1 MQTFPDDP
9 ALQPPLDEY
18 RKQLRA
24 LQDDARE
31 LVSPLDTAQL
41 NWAPAPEK
49 WSVAEC
55 LDHLDV
61 TARSYIGAIAPAI
74 EEGHAAGKLGGG
86 AKYGFFERWFI
97 RSLEPPPKRGFR
109 APGKVAPRAST
120 YDKDEVLERF
130 VAGHEE
136 IVGLLAR
143 ADGLDLG
150 KVKITSPLL
159 SLLRFRLGAAFA
171 ILIAHGRRHLWQARE
186 VVKSAGFPSPGG

>member
-1 MQTFPDDP
+1 MQTHAEDP

-31 LVSPLDTAQL
+31 LVSPLDPEQL
-41 NWAPAPEK
+41 NWAPAPGK

-55 LDHLDV
+55 LDHLDA
-61 TARSYIGAIAPAI
+61 TARSYIAAIDPAI

-97 RSLEPPPKRGFR
+97 RSLEPPPKRGFK
-109 APGKVAPRAST
+109 APGKVVPRAST
-120 YDKDEVLERF
+120 YEKEEILERF
-130 VAGHEE
+130 VEGHEQL
-136 IVGLLAR
+136 VGQLAR

-150 KVKITSPLL
+150 KVKIKSPLA
-159 SLLRFRLGAAFA
+159 SFLRFRLGAAFA
-171 ILIAHGRRHLWQARE
+171 ILIAHGRRHLWQARG
-186 VVKSAGFPSPGG
+186 VVKSAGFPSPGP